1 MPAGLMHVQTNFL
14 GEFAGVKAYLAPEMV
29 VLLLTII
36 LSLAKIEPKYMKGNL
51 ISPLF
56 SSEIVPIF
64 YLLKLKNYKT
74 II

>member
-1 MPAGLMHVQTNFL
+1 MHVQTNFF
-14 GEFAGVKAYLAPEMV
+14 GEFASVKAYLAPEMV